1 MLIYMVRHGETALN
15 AQGIMQGW
23 LDEPLNQAGRDL
35 AALTGQGMRGIHFD
49 ACISS
54 PLKRAKE
61 TVEIILRESG
71 NDIEVA
77 TDDRIREIN
86 FGDYERKPMSE
97 MGEDGLLFATNPFLH
112 KGFPNGE
119 QIMDVIG
126 RTQDFLK
133 ELIARDDGKTYLLGV
148 HGCAVRAMLNFL
160 YDDPSNYWHGHV
172 PYNCAVNI
180 VEAEGGI
187 ARLIADDKIYYPEEF
202 IVDRYKNSR

>member
-15 AQGIMQGW
+15 AKGIMQGW
-23 LDEPLNQAGRDL
+23 LDEPLNKAGRDL
-35 AALTGQGMRGIHFD
+35 AVLTGQAMRGIHFD

-71 NDIEVA
+71 NDIEVT

-86 FGDYERKPMSE
+86 FGDYERKLMAE

-119 QIMDVIG
+119 QIQDVIR

-160 YDDPSNYWHGHV
+160 YDDPLNYWHGHV

-180 VEAEGGI
+180 VEAEGGV

-202 IVDRYKNSR
+202 IVDRYKK

>member
-1 MLIYMVRHGETALN
+1 MLIYMVRHGETNLN
-15 AQGIMQGW
+15 AQRTMQGW

-35 AALTGQGMRGIHFD
+35 AALTGQAMKGIHFD

-71 NDIEVA
+71 NDVEIT
-77 TDDRIREIN
+77 TDDRIKEIN
-86 FGDYERKPMSE
+86 FGDYEKKNMLE
-97 MGEDGLLFATNPFLH
+97 LGEDGRLFATNPFLFDR
-112 KGFPNGE
+112 FPNGE
-119 QIMDVIG
+119 GVRDVMK
-126 RTQDFLK
+126 RTQAFLK

-180 VEAEGGI
+180 VEAEGGR
-187 ARLIADDKIYYPEEF
+187 ARLIADDKIYYPKEF
-202 IVDRYKNSR
+202 IVDRYKA

>member
-15 AQGIMQGW
+15 VQGIMQGW
-23 LDEPLNQAGRDL
+23 LDEPLNKAGRDL

-71 NDIEVA
+71 NDIEVT
-77 TDDRIREIN
+77 TDDRIKEIN
-86 FGDYERKPMSE
+86 FGDFERKPMSE
-97 MGEDGLLFATNPFLH
+97 MGEAGRLFATNPFLH

-119 QIMDVIG
+119 QIQDVIR

-160 YDDPSNYWHGHV
+160 YDDPTNYWHGHV

-180 VEAEGGI
+180 VEAEGGV